1 MTMVVPQKRREF
13 DGFYVL
19 YTAVAEMAAKGNKV
33 ERFVVPL
40 ILAESAKGLQWGIGQ
55 KGIDMANLDDRRDAQ
70 TTMPGTGPG
79 ID

>member
-1 MTMVVPQKRREF
+1 
-13 DGFYVL
+13 
-19 YTAVAEMAAKGNKV
+19 MAAKGNKV

-40 ILAESAKGLQWGIGQ
+40 ILAESARGSQWGIGQ

>member
-1 MTMVVPQKRREF
+1 
-13 DGFYVL
+13 
-19 YTAVAEMAAKGNKV
+19 MAAKGNKV
-33 ERFVVPL
+33 ERFVVAL
-40 ILAESAKGLQWGIGQ
+40 ILAESAGGSQWGIGQ

>member
-1 MTMVVPQKRREF
+1 MTMVVPRKRREF

-40 ILAESAKGLQWGIGQ
+40 ILAESARGSQWGIGQ
-55 KGIDMANLDDRRDAQ
+55 KGIDMANLDDRQDAQ
-70 TTMPGTGPG
+70 RQCPAQAGH
-79 ID
+79 